1 MYYSS
6 AVGFDW
12 TYLVMVVPFFI
23 LTLIAQF
30 YVKSTFNKYN
40 QIRSMSGM
48 TGAQAA
54 RRILDANGLQGIRV
68 IPVGGTLTDNYSPK
82 ENVIRLSESTFA
94 SPSVAAVGVA
104 AHEAGHAL
112 QYAQGYAPVR
122 LRSAILPVCSIGSN
136 LAWPLI
142 MIGWFINFTGLV
154 WIGIIL
160 FAAAC
165 FFQAVTLPVEFNAS
179 SRALRVLDEYGMLGS
194 EELRD
199 ARKVLSAAALTY
211 VAALA
216 MSVMSLLRL
225 LLITRGSRR
234 RW

>member
-1 MYYSS
+1 
-6 AVGFDW
+6 
-12 TYLVMVVPFFI
+12 
-23 LTLIAQF
+23 
-30 YVKSTFNKYN
+30 
-40 QIRSMSGM
+40 
-48 TGAQAA
+48 
-54 RRILDANGLQGIRV
+54 
-68 IPVGGTLTDNYSPK
+68 
-82 ENVIRLSESTFA
+82 VIRLSESTFA

-142 MIGWFINFTGLV
+142 MIGWLINFTGLV
-154 WIGIIL
+154 WIGFIL

-165 FFQAVTLPVEFNAS
+165 VFQAVTLPVEFNAS